1 MAIRYAVATGNWN
14 DVAIWDGGTTFPTA
28 GDTVYSNTFVVTI
41 NQDISV
47 YKITNNICPTTGLSG
62 GRFTCTTNRNIL
74 CKVESFN
81 DTCLSIS
88 GLATVTTGE
97 LIPINARAIYFYV
110 NNIGIATLN
119 VLGDCSA
126 SNNANTIEIQGTGPG
141 RQININITG
150 NGNSTA
156 SKQIVSYIVGV
167 TLLNLNV
174 TGNFESGGAVCFSLP
189 NTSFVGIGNFK
200 ASATASVVVG
210 AANCLGSIS
219 GTLENVNSRMAVVFN
234 SMYLSPT
241 TSLTWKFYNSND
253 VEKSLYTEDAFD
265 YPTEDNVKDGI
276 VYGAGTKTGTLQVN
290 NYLAVPATL
299 QTRLE
304 NAVTEDYLITLL
316 GNLPL

>member
-14 DVAIWDGGTTFPTA
+14 NVAIWDGGATLPTA

-41 NQDISV
+41 NQDILV
-47 YKITNNICPTTGLSG
+47 DKITNNVCPTTGLSG
-62 GRFTCTTNRNIL
+62 GYFNLITSRQVL

-81 DTCLSIS
+81 NTCLTIS
-88 GLATVTTGE
+88 GIVSVTTGE

-110 NNIGIATLN
+110 NNVGIATLN
-119 VLGDCSA
+119 VLGNCYA
-126 SNNANTIEIQGTGPG
+126 SNNANCIEIEGNGTG
-141 RQININITG
+141 RQININIIG
-150 NGNSTA
+150 NGGSTV
-156 SKQIVSYIVGV
+156 SKRIVSASGGIYF
-167 TLLNLNV
+167 LNLNV
-174 TGNFESGGAVCFSLP
+174 TGNFTSGGDVCFNSP
-189 NTSFVGIGNFK
+189 ATSFVGIGSFK
-200 ASATASVVVG
+200 ASATASVIVG
-210 AANCLGSIS
+210 AATCLGNIS

-253 VEKSLYTEDAFD
+253 VEKNLFTEDAFD
-265 YPTEDNVKDGI
+265 YPIENNVKDGI

-304 NAVTEDYLITLL
+304 NVVTEDYLITLL